1 MGKEKNAKEILG
13 FDDTW
18 FLILGIPVLSFC
30 IPFLFFKATLADG
43 LMAYLPEW
51 GVSMMY
57 TVAYWMACRTIFIHF
72 RRRFPGQQE
81 TKKRVLYISGAVLL
95 AYAVVNWSLD
105 YVHVFMGILPREG
118 VTDFDYTVGTLM
130 IVALVGTLYESAFLY
145 DRWKKSILETEQLKR
160 ENIESQLEGLKSQV
174 NPHFLFNS
182 LNTLTYIIPE
192 DPDKAVH
199 FVQKLS
205 KVYRYILEIRDK
217 KLISL
222 EEELSFLHAY
232 LFLVLERFGDNLRAI
247 LTIKEV
253 PDDMDVSLFTIR
265 NIDYS
270 GYRAIPTP
278 NNTTF
283 REVENSS
290 HFRLIRKD
298 ELRKAISLYYDKY
311 QQNYEILS
319 TPLGRYQV
327 LIAETFP
334 GQIYMKSFLG
344 EEELSPEVV
353 RNWLRKFISHPEF
366 EAAINAEFYYTT
378 DQIFWINRILE
389 QGADLEQSLKAAYK

>member
-1 MGKEKNAKEILG
+1 MAMGKEKNAKEILG

-145 DRWKKSILETEQLKR
+145 DRWKRTIIEAERLMR
-160 ENIESQLEGLKSQV
+160 ENVESQLEGLKNQV

-182 LNTLTYIIPE
+182 LNTLSYLIPE
-192 DPDKAVH
+192 DSQRAVH

-217 KLISL
+217 KLITL
-222 EEELSFLHAY
+222 REELEFLHAY
-232 LFLVLERFGDNLRAI
+232 LFLLQERFGDNLKVALRADESAYNHYLVPLSLQI
-247 LTIKEV
+247 LFENAIKHNIISSDK
-253 PDDMDVSLFTIR
+253 PLFI
-265 NIDYS
+265 
-270 GYRAIPTP
+270 
-278 NNTTF
+278 
-283 REVENSS
+283 ELWVEGG
-290 HFRLIRKD
+290 RL
-298 ELRKAISLYYDKY
+298 
-311 QQNYEILS
+311 
-319 TPLGRYQV
+319 
-327 LIAETFP
+327 
-334 GQIYMKSFLG
+334 
-344 EEELSPEVV
+344 VV
-353 RNWLRKFISHPEF
+353 RNKLQRKKQVMPSTRLGLQNIRNRYAFFSDEEVSVVETDECFTVSLPLI
-366 EAAINAEFYYTT
+366 EAPVAV
-378 DQIFWINRILE
+378 
-389 QGADLEQSLKAAYK
+389 